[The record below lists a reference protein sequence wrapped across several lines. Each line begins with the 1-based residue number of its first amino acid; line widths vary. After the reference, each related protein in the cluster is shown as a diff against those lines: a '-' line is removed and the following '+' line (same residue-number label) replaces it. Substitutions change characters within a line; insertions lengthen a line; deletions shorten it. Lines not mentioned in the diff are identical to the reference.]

1 MEALRAVFVSLQK
14 FQCLRNRLTRPVA
27 FKMNLTDQSGK
38 KAANLAVV
46 LTQVLVVVTVVLAA
60 QRTVSGNILFQLLPR
75 NSRKDSGAQ
84 LRIGVRPIKDNQ
96 AGFEQAEGSIGR
108 QSSVQAIR
116 HFIQKAKIRIVR
128 RVGYDVQGLR
138 KRKEISP
145 S

>member
-1 MEALRAVFVSLQK
+1 VSLQK
-14 FQCLRNRLTRPVA
+14 FQCLQNRLTRPVA

-108 QSSVQAIR
+108 NRQFRLFVILSKKPRSGSSGESVTMFKDYESA
-116 HFIQKAKIRIVR
+116 
-128 RVGYDVQGLR
+128 R
-138 KRKEISP
+138 KYRPPDRE
-145 S
+145 